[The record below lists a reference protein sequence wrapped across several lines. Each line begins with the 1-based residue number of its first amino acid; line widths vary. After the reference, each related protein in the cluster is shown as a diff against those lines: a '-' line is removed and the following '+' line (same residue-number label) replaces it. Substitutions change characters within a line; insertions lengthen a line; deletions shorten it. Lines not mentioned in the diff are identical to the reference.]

1 MNETGADSRFAL
13 TRENGY
19 VRVEWDE
26 DISVTEQDA
35 LDLLDRLDQECPGVC
50 KPMLANLN
58 SMVTVHAPALAI
70 FASRLN
76 VAALA
81 IVGPTAVDRTIA
93 TFFSEVHEPAYPTRY
108 FTEPAAALEWLLTPG
123 HGAPGTEG

>member
-1 MNETGADSRFAL
+1 MNGTGSDRRFAL
-13 TRENGY
+13 TPEDGY

-35 LDLLDRLDQECPGVC
+35 LDLLDRLEQECPGVC
-50 KPMLANLN
+50 EPMLVNLN

-81 IVGPTAVDRTIA
+81 LVGPTAVDRTIA
-93 TFFSEVHEPAYPTRY
+93 TFFSQVHEPAYPTRY

-123 HGAPGTEG
+123 RDAPGAGL